1 VTDDGGMR
9 TACGLISD
17 FATCAS
23 TPIIKRINELIT
35 MLKQVLLEPQI
46 VTTVKLHAIIAI
58 GDIALF
64 AES

>member
-1 VTDDGGMR
+1 MR

-23 TPIIKRINELIT
+23 TPIIKRMNELIT

-46 VTTVKLHAIIAI
+46 VTSVKSHAIIAI

-64 AES
+64 ADS

>member
-1 VTDDGGMR
+1 MR

-17 FATCAS
+17 FAECSKS
-23 TPIIKRINELIT
+23 TIVKKINDLIEVLKR
-35 MLKQVLLEPQI
+35 VLLEPQI

-64 AES
+64 AESQFLHHM